1 MLTYLS
7 FVSEKA
13 APVDQDTHSPGS
25 SSTQPLP
32 TPNVSYS
39 KVLSESPAV
48 SLSNSPCQSPM
59 LREEDEHSET
69 GESEGEDEDDV
80 PGPQWAESEREVT
93 EVDINDVDMNKV
105 GCTFSVTHNAPGD
118 FCYQLS
124 CEGVLQLA
132 PRQDPRP
139 EGERVSSVKS
149 LPLNQP
155 SLTVFSGAEVQAA
168 MGHFRGIPG

>member
-1 MLTYLS
+1 MS
-7 FVSEKA
+7 VSEKA

-32 TPNVSYS
+32 TPNISYS

-69 GESEGEDEDDV
+69 GESEGEDEDDF
-80 PGPQWAESEREVT
+80 PGPQLTESDREVT

-105 GCTFSVTHNAPGD
+105 G
-118 FCYQLS
+118 
-124 CEGVLQLA
+124 
-132 PRQDPRP
+132 
-139 EGERVSSVKS
+139 
-149 LPLNQP
+149 
-155 SLTVFSGAEVQAA
+155 
-168 MGHFRGIPG
+168 

>member
-1 MLTYLS
+1 MCSKSSGFDCFANFHFLLTYLS

-13 APVDQDTHSPGS
+13 VPVDQDTHSPGS

-32 TPNVSYS
+32 TPNIPYS

-69 GESEGEDEDDV
+69 GESEGDDEDDV
-80 PGPQWAESEREVT
+80 PGPQLTESDREVT

-105 GCTFSVTHNAPGD
+105 GCLFFVTHNSPGGFSND
-118 FCYQLS
+118 LS
-124 CEGVLQLA
+124 CEGV
-132 PRQDPRP
+132 
-139 EGERVSSVKS
+139 
-149 LPLNQP
+149 
-155 SLTVFSGAEVQAA
+155 
-168 MGHFRGIPG
+168 M

>member
-1 MLTYLS
+1 MRGTLGALRLRGLTVSRTFILLLNCLS

-32 TPNVSYS
+32 TPNITYS

-48 SLSNSPCQSPM
+48 SLSNSPCHSPM

-80 PGPQWAESEREVT
+80 PGPQLTESDREVT

-105 GCTFSVTHNAPGD
+105 GCRF
-118 FCYQLS
+118 FCYAQCAGGFCNDLS
-124 CEGVLQLA
+124 CEGVLSLA
-132 PRQDPRP
+132 SCQ
-139 EGERVSSVKS
+139 VSSIKHLALKS
-149 LPLNQP
+149 
-155 SLTVFSGAEVQAA
+155 F
-168 MGHFRGIPG
+168 H

>member
-1 MLTYLS
+1 MRGTLGALRLRGSTVSRTFILLLNCLS

-32 TPNVSYS
+32 TPNITYS

-80 PGPQWAESEREVT
+80 PGPQLTESDREVT

-105 GCTFSVTHNAPGD
+105 GCRF
-118 FCYQLS
+118 FCYAQCAGGFCNDLS
-124 CEGVLQLA
+124 CEGVLSLA
-132 PRQDPRP
+132 SRFK
-139 EGERVSSVKS
+139 VIS
-149 LPLNQP
+149 L
-155 SLTVFSGAEVQAA
+155 
-168 MGHFRGIPG
+168 

>member
-1 MLTYLS
+1 MDCFTNFHFFLFTYLL

-13 APVDQDTHSPGS
+13 APVDQDTNSPGS

-32 TPNVSYS
+32 TPNISYS

-69 GESEGEDEDDV
+69 GESEGEDEDDF
-80 PGPQWAESEREVT
+80 PGPQLTESDREVT

-105 GCTFSVTHNAPGD
+105 GCLFFFVTHNAPRG
-118 FCYQLS
+118 FCNDLS
-124 CEGVLQLA
+124 CEGLA
-132 PRQDPRP
+132 PC
-139 EGERVSSVKS
+139 
-149 LPLNQP
+149 
-155 SLTVFSGAEVQAA
+155 
-168 MGHFRGIPG
+168 

>member
-1 MLTYLS
+1 MANVEGTLGALRVRGSTVSQTVILLLTCLS

-32 TPNVSYS
+32 APNISHS

-80 PGPQWAESEREVT
+80 PGPQLTESDREVT

-105 GCTFSVTHNAPGD
+105 GCRFFVTHNAPGVSCD
-118 FCYQLS
+118 DLS
-124 CEGVLQLA
+124 CEGVLSLA
-132 PRQDPRP
+132 SCQ
-139 EGERVSSVKS
+139 VYAVKH
-149 LPLNQP
+149 LALK
-155 SLTVFSGAEVQAA
+155 
-168 MGHFRGIPG
+168 